1 MLPRRVRPSRS
12 PPLRPGVRP
21 PCLADYTRPY
31 PRSREH
37 EGRVSVSCLSA
48 LIGNFIRGQTPQS
61 IGGSGYSPRIIA
73 GRRTAMRRGANSS
86 PDCSISVRCHQRCP
100 MIYPSAFT
108 GMTDGFV
115 ALAVKKRS
123 YWSWRRPCQSKTC
136 RRVQTQRRI
145 GRTSPVSSCSS
156 RRAAASNVSPG
167 RSPPPGATHQRLSP
181 GGSCASRSKSRFSSS
196 NNRTR
201 AAARAPSGIETCMVF
216 FESV

>member
-1 MLPRRVRPSRS
+1 MSPRRGRPSLS
-12 PPLRPGVRP
+12 LPLRHGARP
-21 PCLADYTRPY
+21 PCPADYTSPC

-37 EGRVSVSCLSA
+37 EDRVSVSCLLA
-48 LIGNFIRGQTPQS
+48 LIGNVICGQTPQS

-73 GRRTAMRRGANSS
+73 GRRTARLRGANSS
-86 PDCSISVRCHQRCP
+86 SDCSISPRCHQRCP

-108 GMTDGFV
+108 GMTHGFT

-136 RRVQTQRRI
+136 RRVQTQRLT
-145 GRTSPVSSCSS
+145 GRSSPVSSCSS

-167 RSPPPGATHQRLSP
+167 RSPPPGATHHRLPP
-181 GGSCASRSKSRFSSS
+181 GGSCASRSNSRFSSS

-201 AAARAPSGIETCMVF
+201 AAARAPSGIATCMAF
-216 FESV
+216 FGSA